1 MAVNADHLYS
11 GCENVVCVV
20 MRKVALDL
28 VGHRLLDC
36 LLDAM
41 YDHFISYPY

>member
-1 MAVNADHLYS
+1 MDISVRVYS
-11 GCENVVCVV
+11 GESNEDCCENH
-20 MRKVALDL
+20 KEHSEL

-41 YDHFISYPY
+41 